1 MTVSSFVIQAPNS
14 DAGQRVAA
22 DAIKVLA
29 SIGGKAGIKGL
40 ASGRSDTFRVNPLLL
55 AVEEGWNSR
64 DLSTPDN
71 QAHIDELARSI
82 AANGVRE
89 PLKAYLSG
97 DRLIVTN
104 GHCRLAAVKRAIEVY
119 GAEIMTVPVMTEE
132 RYANDADRLLTQI
145 VSNSGKPLTTLEQ
158 GVVYRRLSALGWTN
172 DQIAERTGKSVT
184 HVIMNLELQ
193 AAPPSVIA
201 MIKEGKVAPTLAW
214 QTMKAS
220 ATEEAAVEALE
231 NGIKA
236 AQDAGRSKATAKH
249 IRSGATAAGAPKK
262 ASLKACF
269 EKAKIDNSMDD
280 KVTIEF
286 DPETFETVRRLL
298 NL

>member
-22 DAIKVLA
+22 DAEKVLA
-29 SIGGKAGIKGL
+29 SIGGKAGIKAL

-55 AVEEGWNSR
+55 AVEDGWNSR
-64 DLSTPDN
+64 DLTTPDN
-71 QAHIDELARSI
+71 QAHVDELARSI

-172 DQIAERTGKSVT
+172 EQIADRTGKSVT

-193 AAPPSVIA
+193 AARPEIIS
-201 MIKEGKVAPTLAW
+201 MIKDGKVAPTLAW
-214 QTMKAS
+214 QTMKA
-220 ATEEAAVEALE
+220 APTEDAAVEALT

-236 AQDAGRSKATAKH
+236 AQDAGRAKATAKH
-249 IRSGATAAGAPKK
+249 IRNGATAVGAPKK
-262 ASLKACF
+262 ASLKSCF
-269 EKAKIDNSMDD
+269 ESARIDNSMND
-280 KVTIEF
+280 KVVIEF
-286 DPETFETVRRLL
+286 DVETFETVRRLL